1 MYNVLDLSKAAFCRK
16 AKKEYTAKGNLSTVL
31 AIATLI
37 SLYIDKNKFQLK
49 RCQSVNPRL
58 KRIQSQNKIPI
69 SNIALG
75 QHNNMFNGDEF
86 IQEKLLFL
94 LIFKI
99 Y

>member
-1 MYNVLDLSKAAFCRK
+1 MYNVLDFCQK
-16 AKKEYTAKGNLSTVL
+16 AKKEYTAKVNTSTVL

-75 QHNNMFNGDEF
+75 QHNNMLMWMDLSKKNFYFF
-86 IQEKLLFL
+86 IDF
-94 LIFKI
+94 
-99 Y
+99 